1 MAPLYVKRLDERG
14 MLCQLWV
21 AQQAGRAPCSID
33 RGGRVEHARLN
44 VQLLG
49 RLEGRIV
56 LLRFRHLPGRLP
68 AELVLLVKLILEIKC
83 RDSYLLTWNRLLVGV
98 ILIFD
103 EILNNTLQSMIA
115 GVVTPR
121 FALALGR

>member
-1 MAPLYVKRLDERG
+1 
-14 MLCQLWV
+14 MLV
-21 AQQAGRAPCSID
+21 V
-33 RGGRVEHARLN
+33 RGGTHN
-44 VQLLG
+44 KQQLLG
-49 RLEGRIV
+49 DGADGNNNSNNTPIDNTFIILHFINFGFWISYFTYLE
-56 LLRFRHLPGRLP
+56 P
-68 AELVLLVKLILEIKC
+68 A
-83 RDSYLLTWNRLLVGV
+83 YLLTWNRLLVGV